1 MNEREEFQLI
11 EQEYFK
17 ILKEQARNNMNF
29 INSLK
34 ENTMSETI
42 EQFEDVSGNGK
53 LVKTAQLAV
62 GESFRGKL
70 VSLQASTKYPERQN
84 LCMEE
89 ADGTPFLVFTSGT
102 LSYAVKDGK
111 LEVGQTYRI
120 TRQEDK
126 PSKGGTK
133 RTTFKIERL
142 KSNGTVASPGVNNTK
157 PVGK

>member
-1 MNEREEFQLI
+1 
-11 EQEYFK
+11 
-17 ILKEQARNNMNF
+17 
-29 INSLK
+29 
-34 ENTMSETI
+34 MSN
-42 EQFEDVSGNGK
+42 EQFEDISGLGK
-53 LVKTAQLAV
+53 LVKTAKLAV

-70 VSLQASTKYPERQN
+70 VSLQVSSKYPDRQN
-84 LCMEE
+84 LVMEE

-126 PSKGGTK
+126 AAKGGTN

-142 KSNGTVASPGVNNTK
+142 KSDGSAAGPGVNNVK
-157 PVGK
+157 PTGKGA

>member
-17 ILKEQARNNMNF
+17 LLKEQARNNMRF

-34 ENTMSETI
+34 ENKMSEV

-53 LVKTAQLAV
+53 LVKTAQLAI
-62 GESFRGKL
+62 GDSFRGKL
-70 VSLQASTKYPERQN
+70 VSLQVSTRYPDRQN
-84 LCMEE
+84 LCMEDTE
-89 ADGTPFLVFTSGT
+89 GEPFLVFTSGS

-120 TRQEDK
+120 TRLENK
-126 PSKGGTK
+126 PSKGGTT
-133 RTTFKIERL
+133 RTQFKIERL
-142 KSNGTVASPGVNNTK
+142 KSNGSVASPGVNTIK
-157 PVGK
+157 PSGK

>member
-1 MNEREEFQLI
+1 
-11 EQEYFK
+11 
-17 ILKEQARNNMNF
+17 
-29 INSLK
+29 
-34 ENTMSETI
+34 MSV

-53 LVKTAQLAV
+53 LIKTAKLAV

-70 VSLQASTKYPERQN
+70 VSLQTSTKYPDRQN

-142 KSNGTVASPGVNNTK
+142 KSNGTVAAPGVNDVK
-157 PVGK
+157 PVGKSK